1 MKKLILIIIIIIELL
16 IIKIPPYIE
25 LNNIAIIEEVTL
37 IKQDNK
43 YHLTL
48 KEIIPTKAEQ
58 TIKYK
63 YKTYKSTG
71 TSIKNALNNIKIVAS
86 IKMANNLPKYISV
99 LEIGLIAKYLI
110 DPSFISPAIEK
121 QPSIMQ

>member
-25 LNNIAIIEEVTL
+25 LNNIAIIEEVTI

-63 YKTYKSTG
+63 YKTYESTG
-71 TSIKNALNNIKIVAS
+71 TSIKNALSNIKTKKKLYLNKAKSLTTNIN
-86 IKMANNLPKYISV
+86 INLVKD
-99 LEIGLIAKYLI
+99 EIN
-110 DPSFISPAIEK
+110 ISPKKTNILT
-121 QPSIMQ
+121 